1 MKVKRQASIRE
12 MRDAMA
18 ALDLE
23 SIPPQKRPVAVMA
36 QFLKVSTRHLSDG
49 ERGKIFAGFAR
60 KVAEA
65 NSMAEY
71 KGAPDYSDI
80 IRVIPASDGPK
91 TDQEAEFLKIVNERL

>member
-36 QFLKVSTRHLSDG
+36 QFLKVSTRHLSDE

-65 NSMAEY
+65 NHMAEY
-71 KGAPDYSDI
+71 NGAPNYSDL
-80 IRVIPASDGPK
+80 IRAIPVSDGPK
-91 TDQEAEFLKIVNERL
+91 TEQEAEFLRTISKK